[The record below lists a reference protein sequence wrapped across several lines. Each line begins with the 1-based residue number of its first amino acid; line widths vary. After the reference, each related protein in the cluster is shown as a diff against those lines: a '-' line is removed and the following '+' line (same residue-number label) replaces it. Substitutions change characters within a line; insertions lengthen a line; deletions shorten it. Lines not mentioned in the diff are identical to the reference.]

1 MKHIKIS
8 LLVLALT
15 AISVFAQDTTQVM
28 LPIKSTGVAEFLS
41 QHPKYDGRGTIVF
54 IFDTGVDMG
63 IDGLK
68 KTSTG
73 ETKVI
78 DVQDF
83 TGEGDVKYYEADIDD
98 EDGKQ
103 YFENEDH
110 NIKVYGVD
118 SLSLKSKSG
127 DILSDR

>member
-1 MKHIKIS
+1 MKYIKIS
-8 LLVLALT
+8 FLLFFAAAVSA
-15 AISVFAQDTTQVM
+15 FAQDTTQVM
-28 LPIKSTGVAEFLS
+28 LPIKSTGVAEFLQ
-41 QHPKYDGRGTIVF
+41 QHPKFDGRGTIVF

-83 TGEGDVKYYEADIDD
+83 TGQGDVKYYEADIDD
-98 EDGKQ
+98 TDGKK
-103 YFENEDH
+103 YFENVFKNLDFQNVH
-110 NIKVYGVD
+110 RKN
-118 SLSLKSKSG
+118 
-127 DILSDR
+127 